1 MSEDLRYPIGKFS
14 KDFDISAELRRQ
26 FINEINDLPNNLK
39 AAVQDL
45 NDERLDTP
53 YRPEGWTIRQTVHHI
68 ADSHLNSQI
77 RFKLALTEET
87 PTIRPYFEERW
98 AELDDSFLPIEP
110 SIKIIEGLH
119 HRWTTLLNS
128 MSESDFQRK
137 LIHPDSGEWTLSQ
150 MLALYAWHGKH
161 HTAHITKLRE
171 RKNW

>member
-1 MSEDLRYPIGKFS
+1 MSEDLRFPIGKFS
-14 KDFDISAELRRQ
+14 RENEITPELRRQ
-26 FINEINDLPNNLK
+26 FITEIAELPEILK
-39 AAVQDL
+39 SAVTDL
-45 NDERLDTP
+45 NNEQLDTP
-53 YRPEGWTIRQTVHHI
+53 YRPEGWTIRQTVHHV

-77 RFKLALTEET
+77 RFKLTLTEDV

-98 AELDDSFLPIEP
+98 AELSDSRLPIEP

-119 HRWTTLLNS
+119 NRWTTLLNS
-128 MSESDFQRK
+128 MSDNDFERK

-171 RKNW
+171 RENW